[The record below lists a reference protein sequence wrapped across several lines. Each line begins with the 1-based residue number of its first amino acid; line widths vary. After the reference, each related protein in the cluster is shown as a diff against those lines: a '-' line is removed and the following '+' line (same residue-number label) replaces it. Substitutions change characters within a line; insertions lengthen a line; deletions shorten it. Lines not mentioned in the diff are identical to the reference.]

1 MNDLFI
7 IIICFI
13 ASLNG
18 KNNYDYLLEWGL
30 NNSLM
35 ISNKIEMKYEN
46 ENNKSYYAKD
56 EIDEN
61 TLIMNIPFEIM
72 LNIDNSLKLL
82 NNKKLN
88 TVFEEYKKT
97 NFSISVGFLPAS
109 LDQSFLSYLLYLV
122 NHKKKHYKKSKFYQY
137 FHYLIETFETN
148 LDKYP
153 MFYNERQID
162 LLKGSLSLLE
172 LTLMK
177 ELYKEEVNIL
187 ENLYKKT
194 SIDFDEYLRFRT
206 LTITKSL
213 NISNVTSIIPFVDMF
228 ATDPIDYNVNFKLN
242 ETNKNL
248 YVFTTKKVKRGDIL
262 YLRSGYFSNIKR
274 FILYGETLEKMK
286 DYIEAFNVPVIS
298 NMMLDTLDQ
307 KDRDKAYKLDVNI
320 DLNKKKFYKKALK
333 VYKKLSILKKE
344 DGSDLSAY
352 KLFLKNLE
360 LMRENYN
367 SVTTSDIHKEFF
379 YLKDIY
385 NVKRV
390 LDLEKQFLDNK
401 LKVLRKLINGLSRK
415 TDNKKSEERINK
427 DL

>member
-1 MNDLFI
+1 
-7 IIICFI
+7 
-13 ASLNG
+13 
-18 KNNYDYLLEWGL
+18 
-30 NNSLM
+30 
-35 ISNKIEMKYEN
+35 
-46 ENNKSYYAKD
+46 
-56 EIDEN
+56 
-61 TLIMNIPFEIM
+61 
-72 LNIDNSLKLL
+72 
-82 NNKKLN
+82 
-88 TVFEEYKKT
+88 
-97 NFSISVGFLPAS
+97 
-109 LDQSFLSYLLYLV
+109 
-122 NHKKKHYKKSKFYQY
+122 
-137 FHYLIETFETN
+137 
-148 LDKYP
+148 

-206 LTITKSL
+206 LTTTKSL

-228 ATDPIDYNVNFKLN
+228 STDPIDYNVNFKLN